1 MLALMYARNATQ
13 RNGPIEN
20 ILTILWITCCI
31 SFTACY
37 TIQKLVTF
45 CKIVTKREILLR
57 TIPLIFFY
65 YLIVTCVC
73 LSQVISDFFEK
84 RLLLALLVYS
94 DLAVNHSS

>member
-1 MLALMYARNATQ
+1 MLVLMYARNATQ
-13 RNGPIEN
+13 RNGPNEN

-57 TIPLIFFY
+57 TIPLIF
-65 YLIVTCVC
+65 
-73 LSQVISDFFEK
+73 
-84 RLLLALLVYS
+84 LLLNRYVRLSEPSNFRLFRETIIVSIACLQ
-94 DLAVNHSS
+94 